1 MQPVKRI
8 DLVVPDVL
16 LRDLTDLLNRH
27 AVEGYT
33 VTRGL
38 SGRGDR
44 GVQRDDGLTG
54 EFSNA
59 GGLVVCAQVQLD
71 ELLEPLRAL
80 LIRHGGMCL
89 VSDALW
95 LKH

>member
-16 LRDLTDLLNRH
+16 LRDLTDLLDRH
-27 AVEGYT
+27 AVDGYT

-44 GVQRDDGLTG
+44 GVQRDDGLRG

-59 GGLVVCAQVQLD
+59 AVLVVCNQAKLE
-71 ELLEPLRAL
+71 ELLDALRAL
-80 LIRHGGMCL
+80 LTRHGGMCL